1 MDTAAYL
8 NRIGF
13 KGEVNND
20 YLCLKQLQ
28 FCHLFSIPYE
38 NIDIVSDKPIKLDVD
53 SLFEKIIVKRRG
65 GYCFELNGLFGA
77 LLSALGFN
85 VTDCMAR
92 FLKGETEIPMRRH
105 RVLKVKCPDGSFLCD
120 VGVGIACPIYP
131 VRLDTEE
138 IQHIGNEQYK
148 ITYDNFLGTIIN
160 QCYKGVWDRFF
171 SFTDEP
177 QLDIDYIMPSFYC
190 EKHPNSIFNKSDMLA
205 ILNEYGEKH
214 SISGS
219 QLTYWDK
226 DGKHKATI
234 EDDNMR
240 KAVLLK
246 YFGIDLD

>member
-53 SLFEKIIVKRRG
+53 SLFEKIVVKRRG

-138 IQHIGNEQYK
+138 IQHIGNEQY
-148 ITYDNFLGTIIN
+148 
-160 QCYKGVWDRFF
+160 
-171 SFTDEP
+171 
-177 QLDIDYIMPSFYC
+177 
-190 EKHPNSIFNKSDMLA
+190 
-205 ILNEYGEKH
+205 
-214 SISGS
+214 
-219 QLTYWDK
+219 
-226 DGKHKATI
+226 
-234 EDDNMR
+234 
-240 KAVLLK
+240 
-246 YFGIDLD
+246 